1 MLVIAR
7 GRHACFILGPLYHI
21 FNKRRDTGP
30 KTHGYNNMAVDKKV
44 LKTCV
49 VCKRKFLGWFSE
61 KYCSD
66 DCRIEGTRLKNRNRQ
81 RKGRKVLELREGA
94 ISQQLGELGLG
105 DTQYPMYN
113 HEIVPTM
120 YANLSLYHGRDG
132 KRHVRSYYDLLREI
146 AKLNGGDTSKILARL
161 QPREQN

>member
-1 MLVIAR
+1 
-7 GRHACFILGPLYHI
+7 
-21 FNKRRDTGP
+21 
-30 KTHGYNNMAVDKKV
+30 MAVDKKV

-81 RKGRKVLELREGA
+81 RKGRKVLDLREGA

-113 HEIVPTM
+113 HELVTTM
-120 YANLSLYHGRDG
+120 YATLSLYHGRNDT
-132 KRHVRSYYDLLREI
+132 RHVTSYYDLLRAI
-146 AKLNGGDTSKILARL
+146 DKPTGGATGSIIY
-161 QPREQN
+161 